1 MYMAQNEI
9 AGVRGL
15 KTLQGITLTDFHFF
29 FTQIAG
35 IVMTHLFIKQIE
47 EQIELW
53 RNPPKY
59 RYRPS
64 QDVNGR
70 SGPFY

>member
-1 MYMAQNEI
+1 MY
-9 AGVRGL
+9 VWL
-15 KTLQGITLTDFHFF
+15 TLQQSTLYSKKFSYPSCHK
-29 FTQIAG
+29 IAG

-47 EQIELW
+47 EQIEAW
-53 RNPPKY
+53 KNPPKY